1 MTEVSRHIWPTS
13 NAETDSVRPTTL
25 TTPIVKSPYFSI
37 IITTHLRAFFFRRCL
52 SSLRASTFTDYELIV
67 VSDVFDAATLQVA
80 GEMLNDNDTFLK
92 RVGRSGPALSRN
104 MGMQSARGQ
113 YILFLDDDDAFLP
126 NYLADAYNATR
137 QDPGYVLY
145 TNPRVVEEDRTKPQD
160 PPLRI
165 TDQSMA
171 EIDFQSIYVKNF
183 IQNHTAI
190 FPHSTLR
197 GKLQEPCLSSLEDW
211 DFLLNVASGAEFKY
225 KDLRGP
231 VTFKDFVNPGT
242 RRGNSSDA
250 LGVKGLSDYMHIY
263 KRWPAPNDALRLQR
277 QQLLTQI
284 GFTAPLEWL

>member
-1 MTEVSRHIWPTS
+1 M
-13 NAETDSVRPTTL
+13 RPTTL

-37 IITTHLRAFFFRRCL
+37 IITTHLRAFFLRRCL
-52 SSLRASTFTDYELIV
+52 SSLRANSFTDYELIV

-171 EIDFQSIYVKNF
+171 QMDFQSMYVKNF

-225 KDLRGP
+225 KDVRGP

-263 KRWPAPNDALRLQR
+263 KRWPAPNEALRQQR

>member
-1 MTEVSRHIWPTS
+1 MSRHIRPS
-13 NAETDSVRPTTL
+13 SGAGTDPVRPTTL
-25 TTPIVKSPYFSI
+25 TTPTVKSPYFSI
-37 IITTHLRAFFFRRCL
+37 IITTHLRAFFLRRCL
-52 SSLRASTFTDYELIV
+52 SSLRANSFTDYELIV

-104 MGMQSARGQ
+104 MGMQSARGH

-126 NYLADAYNATR
+126 NYLADAYNATK

-171 EIDFQSIYVKNF
+171 EMDFQSMYVKNF

-277 QQLLTQI
+277 QQFLTNI